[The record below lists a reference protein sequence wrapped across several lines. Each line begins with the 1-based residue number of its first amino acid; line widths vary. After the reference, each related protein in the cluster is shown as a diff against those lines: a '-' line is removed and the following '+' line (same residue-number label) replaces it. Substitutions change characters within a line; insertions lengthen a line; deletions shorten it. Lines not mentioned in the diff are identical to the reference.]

1 MKWLSVLLFPT
12 VKVSRLRMPYF
23 VNVCV
28 CRGFMFSCVGVCI
41 CLCALHNL
49 CGRTRPG
56 NPFEVRG
63 CACFLKRVVFFL
75 FFFTNVHVVCAGL

>member
-1 MKWLSVLLFPT
+1 
-12 VKVSRLRMPYF
+12 
-23 VNVCV
+23 
-28 CRGFMFSCVGVCI
+28 MFSCVGVCI

-63 CACFLKRVVFFL
+63 CACFLKRVVFFC
-75 FFFTNVHVVCAGL
+75 FFYQCACGLCRFVTSEHTWVCRGEQKSGQ